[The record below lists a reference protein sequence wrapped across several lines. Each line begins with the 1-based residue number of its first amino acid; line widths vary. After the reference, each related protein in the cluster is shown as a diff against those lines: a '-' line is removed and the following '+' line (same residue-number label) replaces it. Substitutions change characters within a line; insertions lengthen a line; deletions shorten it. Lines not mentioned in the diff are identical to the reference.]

1 MTIQSNHTNWA
12 DRLPEALWAYRTSWR
27 NTTGY
32 TPYELVYGKQVL
44 LPIEFQLKTFRMA
57 AQVGLDLSK
66 ARQQRILQLNELDET
81 RENALQ
87 HTILVQEQRTK
98 WHDKFIRKNSLPK
111 ETGHFFL
118 TLGIKTSKA
127 S

>member
-1 MTIQSNHTNWA
+1 MTKTIQSSHIDWA
-12 DRLPEALWAYRTSWR
+12 DRHLEALWAYKISWR

-44 LPIEFQLKTFRMA
+44 LPIEFELKTFRMA
-57 AQVGLDLSK
+57 TQLGLDLSK
-66 ARQQRILQLNELDET
+66 AQQLRILQLNELDET

-98 WHDKFIRKNSLPK
+98 WHDKFIRKK
-111 ETGHFFL
+111 
-118 TLGIKTSKA
+118 
-127 S
+127 